1 MVRRFSR
8 VGILLTLA
16 LLVGLCA
23 CARTNS
29 FTHFRALERE
39 IAGAK
44 ELKADTLAASAYDY
58 FYAVECLHKAKSEH
72 SYADYEWSDSIA
84 LDGLA
89 AAKRAVVAA
98 KGKGSKLLEEP
109 APEALAEQ
117 KRLAKQ
123 KQKKS
128 AKRDAANGDD

>member
-1 MVRRFSR
+1 MVRRLSR
-8 VGILLTLA
+8 VGILLALA
-16 LLVGLCA
+16 TIVGVCA

-29 FTHFRALERE
+29 FSHFRDLERE
-39 IAGAK
+39 IASAK

-58 FYAVECLHKAKSEH
+58 FYALECLYKAKSEH
-72 SYADYEWSDSIA
+72 SYADYEWSDTIA

-98 KGKGSKLLEEP
+98 REKSKALEEP

-117 KRLAKQ
+117 KRLLKQ
-123 KQKKS
+123 RQKKG
-128 AKRDAANGDD
+128 AKRSVANDD